1 MMNDK
6 VRNRDTS
13 RATTGC
19 GISRQDKST
28 RQSVPFEEHDE
39 REDARLE
46 KQDQETHT
54 SREEYRQ
61 NYSQMK
67 R

>member
-1 MMNDK
+1 MTRLGIETQTELQLDVASVDK
-6 VRNRDTS
+6 TS
-13 RATTGC
+13 LLDSQFLSKDMKRE
-19 GISRQDKST
+19 K
-28 RQSVPFEEHDE
+28 
-39 REDARLE
+39 EDARLE